1 MNLSA
6 DQKLAIKK
14 LERLKC
20 GALFMKM
27 GTGKT
32 CVAVNLINTKASEI
46 DCVIWIAPASLLR
59 EKSYIAE
66 IEKWKPLSPIYYFSI
81 EGIGS
86 SDVKFLKMLDIAS
99 SNIVFCVVD
108 ESITIKNT
116 EAGRTRRLLE
126 HYNQFNYRLILNG
139 TPLTQ
144 GLIDLYSQIHF
155 LSPKILKM
163 TETQFA
169 HNFLTFKKEGY
180 KPWKRWSKPGNE
192 EALIEILRPYI
203 FDAELDIPVQLVQ
216 HTHRV
221 HLSEEEAKNYE
232 EQKRDFLFGKYEI
245 DFLSVAQHFQH
256 IYTTNCREKVHK
268 LKSITRHMDK
278 VIIYI
283 KFLDEVECLRD
294 LFDCIVFT
302 GKEKGDLNKFKGST
316 KFLICTYGVGSLG
329 LNLQFAN
336 NIIFYSQ
343 TFDYKDKIQATHRIY
358 RIGQTRRC
366 HIHNFWVN
374 TGLESLIE
382 KSLNKKSNVLS
393 NVNKLISAE
402 EAIQL

>member
-139 TPLTQ
+139 TP
-144 GLIDLYSQIHF
+144 
-155 LSPKILKM
+155 
-163 TETQFA
+163 
-169 HNFLTFKKEGY
+169 
-180 KPWKRWSKPGNE
+180 
-192 EALIEILRPYI
+192 
-203 FDAELDIPVQLVQ
+203 
-216 HTHRV
+216 
-221 HLSEEEAKNYE
+221 
-232 EQKRDFLFGKYEI
+232 
-245 DFLSVAQHFQH
+245 
-256 IYTTNCREKVHK
+256 
-268 LKSITRHMDK
+268 
-278 VIIYI
+278 
-283 KFLDEVECLRD
+283 
-294 LFDCIVFT
+294 
-302 GKEKGDLNKFKGST
+302 
-316 KFLICTYGVGSLG
+316 
-329 LNLQFAN
+329 
-336 NIIFYSQ
+336 
-343 TFDYKDKIQATHRIY
+343 
-358 RIGQTRRC
+358 
-366 HIHNFWVN
+366 
-374 TGLESLIE
+374 
-382 KSLNKKSNVLS
+382 
-393 NVNKLISAE
+393 
-402 EAIQL
+402 